1 MIAPADRR
9 ELSMRPRTMSVEQ
22 KDRLVRQLQD
32 LLQGRSEILFA
43 LLHGSFLTDVS
54 FRDVDLALSIDPGAI
69 GSETLR
75 GYEVDLGIRFSAA
88 VGMPVDVRVLND
100 APVAFRY
107 HALKGK
113 ALLVR
118 ETDFL
123 DEFRARTWDDYCDF
137 APFARRYLRKAVG
150 D

>member
-9 ELSMRPRTMSVEQ
+9 EISLRPGTMSGEQ

-32 LLQGRSEILFA
+32 LLQGRSEIHLA
-43 LLHGSFLTDVS
+43 LLHGAFPTEEA

-88 VGMPVDVRVLND
+88 LGVPVDVRVLNQGGQ
-100 APVAFRY
+100 V
-107 HALKGK
+107 L
-113 ALLVR
+113 
-118 ETDFL
+118 
-123 DEFRARTWDDYCDF
+123 
-137 APFARRYLRKAVG
+137 
-150 D
+150 